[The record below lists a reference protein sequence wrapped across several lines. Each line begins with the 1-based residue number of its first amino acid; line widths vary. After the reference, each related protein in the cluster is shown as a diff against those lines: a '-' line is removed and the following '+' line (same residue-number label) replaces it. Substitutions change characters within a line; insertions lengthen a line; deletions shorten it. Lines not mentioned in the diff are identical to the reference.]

1 MRVLFIATELGPW
14 VKVGGLGDFVGSLPK
29 ALRAGGID
37 ARVVI
42 PAHAGVLRRAPS
54 PRRIS
59 AFPIEHAGGAMT
71 AEVFASELDGVPVY
85 LVSGPPIPPESIV
98 YTGRMDEEGRRFTF
112 FSIAALEL
120 CRHLEQRPDVV
131 HCHDWH
137 TAVVP
142 WMLRARR
149 TDADFASITSLLTIH
164 NLPYTG
170 LGAEAELRSFGID
183 GSTDE
188 RVPPELR
195 GAPMTLGLLAADR
208 ISTVSAGYAREILTA
223 EHGAGF
229 DALLRSRRAELHGIP
244 NGLDLASWDPQRD
257 PALDAPGDRARNRAV
272 LRQELGLPADGDPPI
287 VAFVGRMVAQKG
299 VDLVLGALRTLREER
314 WQAVFLGTGEP
325 WLESAVL
332 SLAAEESGRVR
343 ARIGF
348 DERLARRIYASAD
361 LLLVPSRYEPCG
373 MTQMIAMRYGAIP
386 VARETGGLADTVRD
400 LDLADA
406 PTGVLFPE
414 ASAPSL
420 AFAIRRAL
428 GWRSR
433 PEKWAALMRTAM
445 AEDSSWERSASAYA
459 ELYAEMARE
468 AASRAQ
474 TDETGLAS
482 DGVPADEA
490 SDLASGGGA

>member
-29 ALRAGGID
+29 ALRARGVD

-54 PRRIS
+54 PTTIAS
-59 AFPIEHAGGAMT
+59 FPIEHASGSMR
-71 AEVFASELDGVPVY
+71 AEILQSELEGVPVY
-85 LVSGPPIPPESIV
+85 LVSGPPIAPESIV

-120 CRHLEQRPDVV
+120 CRHLAPKPDIV

-149 TDADFASITSLLTIH
+149 TDADFASIASLLTVH

-170 LGAEAELRSFGID
+170 LGAEAELRGFGIAGASD
-183 GSTDE
+183 D
-188 RVPPELR
+188 RVPEELR
-195 GAPMTLGLLAADR
+195 GAPMALGLVAADR
-208 ISTVSAGYAREILTA
+208 ISTVSVGYAREILTP
-223 EHGAGF
+223 ELGAGF
-229 DALLRSRRAELHGIP
+229 DALLRARRAELHGIP
-244 NGLDLASWDPQRD
+244 NGLDLASWNPATD
-257 PALDAPGDRARNRAV
+257 PALDAPGDPSNRAINRAV
-272 LRQELGLPADGDPPI
+272 LRQELGLPSDADAPI
-287 VAFVGRMVAQKG
+287 VAFVGRMVSQKG
-299 VDLVLGALRTLREER
+299 VDLVLGALRILREER

-348 DERLARRIYASAD
+348 DERLARRIYAGAD

-373 MTQMIAMRYGAIP
+373 MTQLIAMRYGAIP

-428 GWRSR
+428 AGRRR
-433 PEKWAALMRTAM
+433 PAKWAALIATAM
-445 AEDSSWERSASAYA
+445 AEDSSWERSAAAYA
-459 ELYAEMARE
+459 ELYEAMVEERRGEAE
-468 AASRAQ
+468 AARPV
-474 TDETGLAS
+474 TE
-482 DGVPADEA
+482 VDEA
-490 SDLASGGGA
+490 SDMASGEGA

>member
-29 ALRAGGID
+29 ALRARGID

-54 PRRIS
+54 PS
-59 AFPIEHAGGAMT
+59 PFASFPIAHAGSPIT

-85 LVSGPPIPPESIV
+85 LVSGAPIPPESIV

-120 CRHLEQRPDVV
+120 CRHLEAPPDVV

-142 WMLRARR
+142 WVLRARR
-149 TDADFASITSLLTIH
+149 TDPDFAPIASLLTLH

-170 LGAEAELRSFGID
+170 LGAEAELRRFGID
-183 GSTDE
+183 GASDE
-188 RVPPELR
+188 RVPVELR
-195 GAPMTLGLLAADR
+195 GAPMALGLIAADR
-208 ISTVSAGYAREILTA
+208 ISTVSAGYAREILTP

-244 NGLDLASWDPQRD
+244 NGLDLASWDPRTD
-257 PALDAPGDRARNRAV
+257 PALDADGDRASHRAV
-272 LRQELGLPADGDPPI
+272 LRQELGLPAEGDPPI

-299 VDLVLGALRTLREER
+299 VDLVLGALRMLREEP

-332 SLAAEESGRVR
+332 SLAAEEGGRVR

-348 DERLARRIYASAD
+348 DERLARRIYAGAD
-361 LLLVPSRYEPCG
+361 LLLLPSRYEPCG

-428 GWRSR
+428 GWRRR
-433 PEKWAALMRTAM
+433 PQMWAELIATAM
-445 AEDSSWERSASAYA
+445 AQDFSWERSAAAY
-459 ELYAEMARE
+459 ESLYEEMAGER
-468 AASRAQ
+468 RAKL
-474 TDETGLAS
+474 EG
-482 DGVPADEA
+482 DEA
-490 SDLASGGGA
+490 IDRESGGGA